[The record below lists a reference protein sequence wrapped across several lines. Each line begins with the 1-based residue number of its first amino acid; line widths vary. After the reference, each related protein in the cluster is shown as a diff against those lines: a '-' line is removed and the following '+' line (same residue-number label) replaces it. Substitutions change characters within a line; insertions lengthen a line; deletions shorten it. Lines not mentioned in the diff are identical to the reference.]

1 MKKTYKIICICQILG
16 IPLLSSSGKKPER
29 LVLFIHLLNFFIMKT
44 TTNTITAKVK
54 RIIKKGH
61 SLNGNPHYTL
71 ILEIQT
77 GTEIQ
82 CKTVVNG
89 SIGYGLTNYQ
99 NRYGIFTYHETKNGT
114 IILDFA
120 EDIK

>member
-1 MKKTYKIICICQILG
+1 
-16 IPLLSSSGKKPER
+16 
-29 LVLFIHLLNFFIMKT
+29 MKT
-44 TTNTITAKVK
+44 TTNNITAQVK

-61 SLNGNPHYTL
+61 SLKGNPHYTL
-71 ILEIQT
+71 TLETQT

-82 CKTVVNG
+82 CKTVLNG

-114 IILDFA
+114 IILDFV

>member
-1 MKKTYKIICICQILG
+1 METI
-16 IPLLSSSGKKPER
+16 
-29 LVLFIHLLNFFIMKT
+29 
-44 TTNTITAKVK
+44 NTITAKVD

-61 SLNGNPHYTL
+61 SFNGNPHYSL
-71 ILEIQT
+71 ILETPT
-77 GTEIQ
+77 GTKIQ

-89 SIGYGLTNYQ
+89 SIGYGLPNYQ
-99 NRYGIFTYHETKNGT
+99 TRYGIFKYHVTKKGT

>member
-1 MKKTYKIICICQILG
+1 
-16 IPLLSSSGKKPER
+16 
-29 LVLFIHLLNFFIMKT
+29 MKT
-44 TTNTITAKVK
+44 TNNTIIAKVK
-54 RIIKKGH
+54 RIIKKGY
-61 SLNGNPHYTL
+61 SFYGNPHFTL
-71 ILEIQT
+71 ILETPT

-114 IILDFA
+114 IMLDFA
-120 EDIK
+120 TDAE

>member
-1 MKKTYKIICICQILG
+1 
-16 IPLLSSSGKKPER
+16 
-29 LVLFIHLLNFFIMKT
+29 MKT

-61 SLNGNPHYTL
+61 SFDGNPHYTL
-71 ILEIQT
+71 TLETQT
-77 GTEIQ
+77 GTEIH

-99 NRYGIFTYHETKNGT
+99 NRCGIFTYHETKNGT

-120 EDIK
+120 EDI